1 MEIHQQPSILK
12 EASGANPKINF
23 LVGCLQYDKSSRPSI
38 HVLAKNLNHAL
49 HSSKYYQVITFHFI
63 AILLIYD
70 IKDISR
76 NNCHFYFS

>member
-38 HVLAKNLNHAL
+38 QVLAKNLNHAL
-49 HSSKYYQVITFHFI
+49 HSSKYHRSTMFNYS
-63 AILLIYD
+63 D
-70 IKDISR
+70 I
-76 NNCHFYFS
+76 

>member
-49 HSSKYYQVITFHFI
+49 HSSKYYRVIIFHFI
-63 AILLIYD
+63 AV
-70 IKDISR
+70 K
-76 NNCHFYFS
+76 

>member
-38 HVLAKNLNHAL
+38 QVLTKNLNHAL
-49 HSSKYYQVITFHFI
+49 HSGNRK
-63 AILLIYD
+63 
-70 IKDISR
+70 
-76 NNCHFYFS
+76 

>member
-38 HVLAKNLNHAL
+38 QVLTKNLNHAL
-49 HSSKYYQVITFHFI
+49 HSGNQTRMNNHMICKINNV
-63 AILLIYD
+63 
-70 IKDISR
+70 KD
-76 NNCHFYFS
+76 FFQ